1 MRARFVSERS
11 GTSPSLARRAS
22 LPGMPARPRREWR
35 PVLIVV
41 LLSLS
46 VAAAVLLAL
55 QVQFAVAGHR
65 EATVG
70 MLRDDASLA
79 AEEFNR
85 RAGAQV
91 GYEGIAQDMTSL
103 AGETPSGGTR
113 IAGARLEVEG
123 SAIRLGGEELRGTR
137 REWMARHLSAAV
149 TQGKTSQRSF
159 TVLHT
164 FLDGRPRSFA
174 FLTRPIAEIANRNA
188 STAGFELRLETL
200 PSFFASSLAGGPLLP
215 AALAKGKENVGNVF
229 LAVAVRDPRQAVAFR
244 SRAPFPGGVT
254 VRVPFG
260 ETYGG
265 VLAGY
270 STDLTLDTRAA
281 PLLVSGG
288 LPASRLPFLLFLLV
302 LSAGFTAAAILQL
315 RRERTFLR
323 LREEFIA
330 SISHELRTPLTQIRM
345 FAETLLFARTRSE
358 AEERRALSII
368 DREARRLSHLVENV
382 LVFSRASRGVLSL
395 SPEERLLAPLLRE
408 VFESFHS
415 VVAARKVR
423 LRLDLDENAA
433 GRIDVDAV
441 RHVLLNLLDNAVKYG
456 PVGQEVTIGLRRCRD
471 VVRITV
477 DDQGPGIAPADRDR
491 VFERFER
498 LTRDRESTV
507 AGAGIGLAV
516 VRDLVVGMGGR
527 CSIEDREPA
536 ASGARFVVELPAASE
551 STP

>member
-1 MRARFVSERS
+1 
-11 GTSPSLARRAS
+11 
-22 LPGMPARPRREWR
+22 MPARSRREWR
-35 PVLIVV
+35 PVLIAV

-46 VAAAVLLAL
+46 VASAVLLAL
-55 QVQFAVAGHR
+55 QVQLAVAGHR

-79 AEEFNR
+79 AEEFIR

-103 AGETPSGGTR
+103 ASGASSGGTR

-123 SAIRLGGEELRGTR
+123 AAIRLGSEELRGDR
-137 REWMARHLSAAV
+137 REWMARHLAAAA

-159 TVLHT
+159 TVLHA

-174 FLTRPIAEIANRNA
+174 FLTRPVAEIANRQVA
-188 STAGFELRLETL
+188 FAGCELRLEAL

-215 AALAKGKENVGNVF
+215 AALAKGKEKVGNVF
-229 LAVAVRDPRQAVAFR
+229 LAVAVRDPRQAVTFR
-244 SRAPFPGGVT
+244 SRAPFPDGVT
-254 VRVPFG
+254 VHVPFG

-270 STDLTLDTRAA
+270 VTDLTLDTLAA

-288 LPASRLPFLLFLLV
+288 LPVSRLPFLILLLV

-323 LREEFIA
+323 LREEFVA

-358 AEERRALSII
+358 GEERRALAII

-395 SPEERLLAPLLRE
+395 SPEDRLLAPLLRE
-408 VFESFHS
+408 VVETFHS
-415 VVAARKVR
+415 VVEARQVR

-433 GRIDVDAV
+433 GRVDVDAM

-456 PVGQEVTIGLRRCRD
+456 PVGQEVTVGLHRCRD
-471 VVRITV
+471 LVRITV
-477 DDQGPGIAPADRDR
+477 DDQGPGVAPADRDR

-498 LTRDRESTV
+498 LARDRVSTV

-516 VRDLVVGMGGR
+516 VRDLVAGMEGR

-536 ASGARFVVELPAASE
+536 APGARFVVELPAASE